1 MDATLNQKRHQNLF
15 RIGGANLGQALADSL
30 SSHPLKLTLN
40 TTGFEALKVLV
51 TEDVTVS
58 ELDLTGSTFEAN
70 VDFFSLQRFQN
81 LRTLRLAQ
89 CRKLTDGGPVGERHT
104 GGTGQEPRL
113 EVLDLSECPSI
124 KGMGE
129 VVLEMCVGSLVVC
142 VAIIPSEF
150 LSF

>member
-1 MDATLNQKRHQNLF
+1 M
-15 RIGGANLGQALADSL
+15 
-30 SSHPLKLTLN
+30 
-40 TTGFEALKVLV
+40 LV
-51 TEDVTVS
+51 TDDVAGQLS

-81 LRTLRLAQ
+81 IRTLRLAQ

-124 KGMGE
+124 KGMDE
-129 VVLEMCVGSLVVC
+129 VVLEMRWVVGYLCRNGTKDASPVKC
-142 VAIIPSEF
+142 FPQISGAAAG
-150 LSF
+150 